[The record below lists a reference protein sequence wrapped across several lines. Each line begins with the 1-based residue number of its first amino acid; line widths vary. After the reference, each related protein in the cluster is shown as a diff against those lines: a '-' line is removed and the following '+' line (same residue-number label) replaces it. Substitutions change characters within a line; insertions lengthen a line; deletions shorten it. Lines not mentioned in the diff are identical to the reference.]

1 MSGKLE
7 ESINKFNLLN
17 NLEKLEVCTIIF
29 EEWNQGLIKDNK
41 YIFLPRQVGLREGLV
56 GTIAI
61 VFYSLYCN
69 LSRKKIIYP
78 INLLE
83 ISLSKESK
91 KVIEIYRK
99 LSFINKLDFLEN
111 IIRRYGKKELF
122 KMLPEFPPFSND
134 KTEEEIAN
142 EIKKYKNKI
151 MKG

>member
-1 MSGKLE
+1 MSEKLE
-7 ESINKFNLLN
+7 KSVNKFNSLN
-17 NLEKLEVCTIIF
+17 DLEKLEVCITIF

-41 YIFLPRQVGLREGLV
+41 YVFLPQQVGLREGLV
-56 GTIAI
+56 GAIAV

-69 LSRKKIIYP
+69 FSRKKKIYP

-83 ISLSKESK
+83 IALSDDSKIVKEF
-91 KVIEIYRK
+91 YGK
-99 LSFINKLDFLEN
+99 LSFTDKLNFLEN